1 MRNNLLQTVDVDSTA
16 IQTAEYEYD
25 SYRLKLTYQN
35 GSAYDYFKVPKFV
48 FEGLRSSKSKGKFI
62 NNYILRQYNFYKSL

>member
-35 GSAYDYFKVPKFV
+35 GSAYDYFKVPNFV